1 MLHICLYLYVNIKI
15 YLYINI
21 YLCLIPPST
30 IRSLIEKYIS
40 CMDSFSKDLKLLTIL
55 SRFSNIWNSFHQKT
69 GLKYLLFLRESMR
82 RFNLTASV
90 LNSLDSDLSC
100 CVGNDFSQSRC
111 DQVSWGSMKP
121 YHLQKKPPLAG
132 QDARFLMS
140 LLGPNLLCPNLYPRL
155 WVNR

>member
-30 IRSLIEKYIS
+30 IRSLIENYIS
-40 CMDSFSKDLKLLTIL
+40 CMDSFSKDLKLLSIL

-69 GLKYLLFLRESMR
+69 GLKYLLFLRKSIR

-111 DQVSWGSMKP
+111 DQVSWGSISP
-121 YHLQKKPPLAG
+121 TKKAPISRPGCKVPNELAWA
-132 QDARFLMS
+132 QLT
-140 LLGPNLLCPNLYPRL
+140 LPQLVP
-155 WVNR
+155 